1 MKFALGASF
10 LLLGFVGTPQS
21 AIASTST
28 HTEIRVFASEA
39 LARPLRQLGYE
50 FERQHPG
57 VDIHYEFG
65 ASGVFV
71 TGILQG
77 IPPDLFVSA
86 GTKYQ
91 DQLTDAAFVNLY
103 STIAQDHL
111 VAATPCS
118 PPPCCEA
125 PGVVGTKAIKQSNL
139 IDKLTNPNVRLVVA
153 SPILSTGGQMTRH
166 LFDMINKREPGA
178 LTKITGH
185 ANEVMNPGLAAKEVV
200 GRKASIG
207 IVYASDVAALRREGE
222 CVREVPLPGR
232 YSADIPFTVAVL
244 NKSRFHF
251 VDARRTKLDH
261 ELEQWYLSKT
271 GRRVLKEWG
280 FSMTK

>member
-1 MKFALGASF
+1 MKLAFGASF
-10 LLLGFVGTPQS
+10 LLLGLVVTPQS
-21 AIASTST
+21 SIASTST
-28 HTEIRVFASEA
+28 NTEIRVFASEA
-39 LARPLRQLGYE
+39 LSRPLRQLGYQ

-57 VDIHYEFG
+57 VDVHYEFA

-86 GTKYQ
+86 GSKYQ
-91 DQLTDAAFVNLY
+91 DMLTDAAFVNFY
-103 STIAQDHL
+103 STIAKDHL

-125 PGVVGTKAIKQSNL
+125 PGVVGTKSIKQSNL
-139 IDKLTNPNVRLVVA
+139 IEKLTDPTVRLVVA
-153 SPILSTGGQMTRH
+153 SPTLSPGGQVTTRV
-166 LFDMINKREPGA
+166 FDMINKREPGA
-178 LTKITGH
+178 LNKITDH
-185 ANEVMNPGLAAKEVV
+185 AKEVMNPGLAAKDVV
-200 GRKASIG
+200 ERKDSIG

-222 CVREVPLPGR
+222 CVREVPLPRR
-232 YSADIPFTVAVL
+232 YSTDMSFTVSVL

-251 VDARRTKLDH
+251 VNAHRAKLDH

-280 FSMTK
+280 FSLNK